1 MIGDNLV
8 DEALASSKGC
18 VLLGSHLGSLD
29 LMSMKNK
36 VLNNPPIT
44 MLMHRDDRSRVRR
57 IACIADIADSKLSII
72 PSGKFGSY
80 LRAYV
85 VLAGGGIV
93 VALADRAEK
102 SAFPTSSC
110 FGRPVTFPI
119 GCKRSRRAPAPPCRR
134 ALVSTSAARDIASRS
149 SNAAG
154 PHLLEAVMQR
164 CSRSS
169 AGT

>member
-18 VLLGSHLGSLD
+18 VLLGSHLGSFD

-44 MLMHRDDRSRVRR
+44 MLMQLNDRPRVRR
-57 IACIADIADSKLSII
+57 IACIADSKLSII

-119 GCKRSRRAPAPPCRR
+119 GCKRLRRAPAPPCRR

>member
-1 MIGDNLV
+1 M
-8 DEALASSKGC
+8 
-18 VLLGSHLGSLD
+18 LLGSHLGSFD

-44 MLMHRDDRSRVRR
+44 MLMQLNDRPRVRR
-57 IACIADIADSKLSII
+57 IACIADSKLSII

-119 GCKRSRRAPAPPCRR
+119 GRKRSRRAPAPPCRR
-134 ALVSTSAARDIASRS
+134 ASVFTSAARDIASRS